1 MRDGVRRLTDTG
13 ESLTVDEQSMPRTTV
28 AAFDFDGTLTVRDSF
43 TAFLRWRTG
52 HGGYA
57 VALAML
63 APNMVSYLF
72 HRDRG
77 RIKAHAVRQFLFG
90 VGQEEL
96 AADARAFALAE
107 GPKLFRPDALKTWED
122 WKRKG
127 AKVVIV
133 TASPTILIAP
143 FADMLGADL
152 LLGTELEFDTQGRVA
167 GALIGE
173 NNRGM
178 EKVRRLRQAFGPNIR
193 LAAAYGDSSGDTEM
207 LHIADIKGY
216 RVFKGRP

>member
-1 MRDGVRRLTDTG
+1 M
-13 ESLTVDEQSMPRTTV
+13 TVDEQRKPKAPSGAAPLV
-28 AAFDFDGTLTVRDSF
+28 AFDFDGTLTVEDSF
-43 TAFLRWRTG
+43 TAFLRWRAG

-57 VALAML
+57 VALALL
-63 APNMVSYLF
+63 APNLVSYLF

-90 VGQEEL
+90 VGREQL
-96 AADARAFALAE
+96 AAEGRAFAEAMRTR
-107 GPKLFRPDALKTWED
+107 LFRPDALASWND

-127 AKVVIV
+127 ATVVIV
-133 TASPTILIAP
+133 TASPTILVAP

-152 LLGTELEFDTQGRVA
+152 LLGTELEFDVEGRVA
-167 GALIGE
+167 GALMGE

-178 EKVRRLRQAFGPNIR
+178 EKVRRLRQAFGPNVR

-216 RVFKGRP
+216 RVFKGRS

>member
-1 MRDGVRRLTDTG
+1 M
-13 ESLTVDEQSMPRTTV
+13 TVDEQRIAQAAADETPI

-43 TAFLRWRTG
+43 TAFLRWRAG
-52 HGGYA
+52 RRGYA
-57 VALAML
+57 VALGLL
-63 APNMVSYLF
+63 APNLVSYLF

-90 VGQEEL
+90 VSREEL
-96 AADARAFALAE
+96 AADGRAFAESE
-107 GPKLFRPDALKTWED
+107 GPRLFRPDALAAWED

-133 TASPTILIAP
+133 TASPTILVAP
-143 FADMLGADL
+143 FADRLGADL

-167 GALIGE
+167 GALMGE

-178 EKVRRLRQAFGPNIR
+178 EKVRRLRQAFGPNVR

>member
-1 MRDGVRRLTDTG
+1 MTADQQRILEAATG
-13 ESLTVDEQSMPRTTV
+13 EAPV

-43 TAFLRWRTG
+43 TAFLRWRAG
-52 HGGYA
+52 ARGYA
-57 VALAML
+57 IELAML
-63 APNMVSYLF
+63 APNLVSYLF

-77 RIKAHAVRQFLFG
+77 RIKAHAVRRFLFG
-90 VGQEEL
+90 LSREQL
-96 AADARAFALAE
+96 AADARAFAEVE
-107 GPKLFRPDALKTWED
+107 GPRLFRPDALATWDD

-133 TASPTILIAP
+133 TASPTILVAP
-143 FADMLGADL
+143 FADRLGADL
-152 LLGTELEFDTQGRVA
+152 LLGTQLEFDTEDRVA
-167 GALIGE
+167 GALMGE

-207 LHIADIKGY
+207 LQIADIKGY

>member
-1 MRDGVRRLTDTG
+1 MTVG
-13 ESLTVDEQSMPRTTV
+13 EQRVLEQPAGEAQV

-43 TAFLRWRTG
+43 TAFLRWRAG

-90 VGQEEL
+90 VGREQL
-96 AADARAFALAE
+96 AADARAFAQAAA
-107 GPKLFRPDALKTWED
+107 PRLFRPDALAAWED

-152 LLGTELEFDTQGRVA
+152 LLGTELEFDTQDRVA

-178 EKVRRLRQAFGPNIR
+178 EKVRRLRQAFGPNLR

-216 RVFKGRP
+216 RVFRGRP

>member
-1 MRDGVRRLTDTG
+1 LTLDERSTPPAASG
-13 ESLTVDEQSMPRTTV
+13 EAPV
-28 AAFDFDGTLTVRDSF
+28 AAFDFDGTLTVKDSF
-43 TAFLRWRTG
+43 TSFLRWRAG

-63 APNMVSYLF
+63 APNLLSYLF

-77 RIKAHAVRQFLFG
+77 RIKAHAVRQFLSG
-90 VGQEEL
+90 VGREEL
-96 AADARAFALAE
+96 AAEARAFAQAE
-107 GPKLFRPDALKTWED
+107 GPRLFRPDALVTWED

-127 AKVVIV
+127 ATRVIV
-133 TASPTILIAP
+133 TASPTILVAP
-143 FADMLGADL
+143 FADRLGADL
-152 LLGTELEFDTQGRVA
+152 LLGTELEFDVEGRLA
-167 GALIGE
+167 GALMGE

-178 EKVRRLRQAFGPNIR
+178 EKVRRLRQAFGPNVR

-207 LHIADIKGY
+207 LHIAEIKGY